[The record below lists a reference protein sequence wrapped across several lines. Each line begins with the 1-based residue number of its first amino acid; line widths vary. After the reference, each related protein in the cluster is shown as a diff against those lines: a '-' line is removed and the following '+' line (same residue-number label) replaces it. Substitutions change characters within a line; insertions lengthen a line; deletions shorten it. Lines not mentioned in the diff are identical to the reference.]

1 MPIGSRVGGMLF
13 LLSLVGAGF
22 AGLVAAI
29 CMTMFELPF
38 WRRSGMEGVAELQVN
53 AVMVSLLLR
62 KFTKRAVVTWM
73 SVGMHL
79 FHGAALGVVFRLL
92 LLGLFGT
99 MILSFQV
106 LSYAIV
112 YSILLWIISPFLTR
126 KFFETSGGF
135 RMTPN
140 GLAVSFLSHI
150 VYGVLLGIL
159 TPVIA

>member
-1 MPIGSRVGGMLF
+1 MLF
-13 LLSLVGAGF
+13 LLRLVGAGF

-29 CMTMFELPF
+29 CMTIFELPF
-38 WRRSGMEGVAELQVN
+38 WRRWGMEGVAELQVS
-53 AVMVSLLLR
+53 AVMVSLFLR
-62 KFTKRAVVTWM
+62 KFTKRRVVTWM

-79 FHGAALGVVFRLL
+79 FHGAALGVVFHLL
-92 LLGLFGT
+92 ILLGLFGT
-99 MILSFQV
+99 MILSSQV

-135 RMTPN
+135 RMTRN

-150 VYGVLLGIL
+150 VYGVFLGLL

>member
-1 MPIGSRVGGMLF
+1 MLVRSRLGR
-13 LLSLVGAGF
+13 AGF
-22 AGLVAAI
+22 GGLGATI
-29 CMTMFELPF
+29 WITIFELPL
-38 WRRSGMEGVAELQVN
+38 WRRWGMEGVAEWQVN
-53 AVMVSLLLR
+53 EVMVSLLLR
-62 KFTKRAVVTWM
+62 KFTKRGVVTWM

-99 MILSFQV
+99 MILSSQV

-135 RMTPN
+135 RMTRN
-140 GLAVSFLSHI
+140 GLAVSLLSHI
-150 VYGVLLGIL
+150 VYGVLLGLL
-159 TPVIA
+159 TPIIA

>member
-1 MPIGSRVGGMLF
+1 MLF

-22 AGLVAAI
+22 AGLIAAI

-38 WRRSGMEGVAELQVN
+38 WRRWGMEGVAELQVN

-62 KFTKRAVVTWM
+62 KFTKRGVVTWM

-99 MILSFQV
+99 MILSSQV

-112 YSILLWIISPFLTR
+112 YSILLWISSPFLTR
-126 KFFETSGGF
+126 EFFETSGGF
-135 RMTPN
+135 RMTRN

-150 VYGVLLGIL
+150 VYGVFLGLL